1 MKTARSPALTL
12 MLLLMAAP
20 ASAVTV
26 YSNGDL
32 NRTGGTSMTDVPS
45 AHDFTLETSESLT
58 GVTLFAL
65 DLFGELGTL
74 PMNYSIYA
82 DNGGAP
88 GATLASGIAT
98 DFAFTSFGQQ
108 NGFGNPEF
116 KVSFRFAQAID
127 VAANTTYW
135 LGLLYG
141 DGTPGRGVFWSNI
154 PDNGTA
160 QGSEFRDGAWF
171 TAFPEASFAL
181 ETGERVVSAVP
192 EPATW
197 AMLVGGF
204 GLAGASLRCRRVTAA
219 AG

>member
-1 MKTARSPALTL
+1 MIYARLPVLALTL
-12 MLLLMAAP
+12 LLLATP
-20 ASAVTV
+20 ATAVTV
-26 YSNGDL
+26 YQNGDV
-32 NRTGGTSMTDVPS
+32 NRTGGTLMTDVPS
-45 AHDFTLETSESLT
+45 AHDFRLASAASLT

-65 DLFGELGTL
+65 DLFDELGTL

-82 DNGGAP
+82 DQGGAP

-98 DFAFTSFGQQ
+98 AFTFTSVGPQA
-108 NGFGNPEF
+108 GFGDVEF
-116 KVSFRFAQAID
+116 RVSFRFAQPVD

-141 DGTPGRGVFWSNI
+141 EGTPGRGVLWSNI

-181 ETGERVVSAVP
+181 ETGVSAVP

-204 GLAGASLRCRRVTAA
+204 GLAGASIRRRRIAA
-219 AG
+219 VMG